1 MHRLISSV
9 MTGALALVLL
19 GSHPVHAESDH
30 ADHDHQTVRIS
41 GGRIHPEH
49 VNLGADD
56 ALAWANYSSR
66 IARVVFDAE
75 VAERM
80 KCRSATS
87 FTLAGDR
94 LVSRDIQASQFASLC
109 QLAPGEYSYKTEL
122 YSGSGSSGFA
132 GVDRTL
138 QGRITVK

>member
-1 MHRLISSV
+1 M
-9 MTGALALVLL
+9 
-19 GSHPVHAESDH
+19 
-30 ADHDHQTVRIS
+30 
-41 GGRIHPEH
+41 
-49 VNLGADD
+49 NLGADD

-75 VAERM
+75 VAKRM

-94 LVSRDIQASQFASLC
+94 LISRDIQATQFASLC
-109 QLAPGEYSYKTEL
+109 QLAQGEYAYNVEL
-122 YSGSGSSGFA
+122 FAGSGSSGFA

>member
-19 GSHPVHAESDH
+19 GSYPVHAESDH

-41 GGRIHPEH
+41 SGRIRPEH
-49 VNLGADD
+49 MKLGADD

-75 VAERM
+75 VAKRM